1 MCEINRYVALIKTK
15 VMVNTWAIMSD
26 PEYWQNTDNF
36 ILEILN
42 SNTTLDFIGTN
53 FTYMPFR
60 AGKRM
65 LMMS

>member
-1 MCEINRYVALIKTK
+1 MR
-15 VMVNTWAIMSD
+15 D
-26 PEYWQNTDNF
+26 PEYWQNAENF
-36 ILEILN
+36 IPEILN

-60 AGKRM
+60 VGKRM